1 MNFELITVVKGSGIA
16 TLTLNRP
23 KQLNAI
29 SMKMAN
35 EVMQACDQLE
45 QDATVSCVVLKG
57 AGRAFCAGG
66 DLGEASELG
75 SATTE
80 RLWDSVAVWN
90 KMGHRLKALDLPV
103 IAALHGYVY
112 GAGFLIAACCDIRI
126 AADNT
131 EMGVLLTKPRT
142 FKGTVIVGSA
152 ADMGLTWILPRLIGA
167 GRAAELMFL
176 GENIAPDE
184 AERIGLVNYVVPFA
198 ELTEKAMELA
208 TKFAT
213 GPRLR
218 LRVTKKAL
226 NLSTYDRLA
235 AHMEFEAAAQ
245 AHMIRAGDE
254 DHNWSQQP
262 HGAGTSRS
270 PGGNAASAEEAARKR
285 EAR

>member
-1 MNFELITVVKGSGIA
+1 MDFELITVAQDAGIA

-23 KQLNAI
+23 DQLNAV
-29 SMKMAN
+29 SMRMAQ
-35 EVMQACDQLE
+35 EVMQACDALE
-45 QDATVSCVVLKG
+45 QDPTVSCVVVQG

-66 DLGEASELG
+66 DLGEADALA

-80 RLWDSVAVWN
+80 RLLDGVAVWN
-90 KMGHRLKALDLPV
+90 KMGHRVKTLEVPV

-112 GAGFLIAACCDIRI
+112 GAGFLMAACCDIRI
-126 AADNT
+126 AADDT

-142 FKGTVIVGSA
+142 FKGTMVVGSA

-167 GRAAELMFL
+167 GRAAELMFT
-176 GENIAPDE
+176 GESIAPAD
-184 AERIGLVNYVVPFA
+184 AERIGLVNHVLPRA
-198 ELTEKAMELA
+198 EVMEKAMELA

-218 LRVTKKAL
+218 LRLTKKAL

-245 AHMIRAGDE
+245 AHMIRAGE
-254 DHNWSQQP
+254 EE
-262 HGAGTSRS
+262 RS
-270 PGGNAASAEEAARKR
+270 
-285 EAR
+285 

>member
-1 MNFELITVVKGSGIA
+1 MNFELITVVKESGIA

-23 KQLNAI
+23 KQLNAV
-29 SMKMAN
+29 SMNMAK
-35 EVMQACDQLE
+35 EVMQACDELE
-45 QDATVSCVVLKG
+45 QDTTVSCVVLNG

-90 KMGHRLKALDLPV
+90 KMGHCLKALDLPV

-167 GRAAELMFL
+167 GRAAELMFS

-254 DHNWSQQP
+254 DRIHSQQARGGGP
-262 HGAGTSRS
+262 GRPAGRTTLR
-270 PGGNAASAEEAARKR
+270 AEEAMRKK
-285 EAR
+285 EAP

>member
-1 MNFELITVVKGSGIA
+1 MCFEFIIVEKESGIA

-29 SMKMAN
+29 SMKMAT
-35 EVMQACDQLE
+35 EVMQACDELE

-66 DLGEASELG
+66 DLSEASELG
-75 SATTE
+75 SAVTE

-90 KMGHRLKALDLPV
+90 KMGHRLKTVDLPV

-112 GAGFLIAACCDIRI
+112 GAGFLMAACCDIRI
-126 AADNT
+126 AADDT

-142 FKGTVIVGSA
+142 FKGRTIVGSA

-167 GRAAELMFL
+167 GRAAELMFS
-176 GENIAPDE
+176 GESIPPDE
-184 AERIGLVNYVVPFA
+184 AERIGLVNHVVPGT
-198 ELTEKAMELA
+198 ELTEKTMELA
-208 TKFAT
+208 KKFAT

-218 LRVTKKAL
+218 LRVTKRAL

-245 AHMIRAGDE
+245 AHMIRAG
-254 DHNWSQQP
+254 
-262 HGAGTSRS
+262 
-270 PGGNAASAEEAARKR
+270 EEHQNP
-285 EAR
+285 

>member
-1 MNFELITVVKGSGIA
+1 MDFEFITVVKDVGIA

-23 KQLNAI
+23 NQLNAI
-29 SMKMAN
+29 SMQMAK
-35 EVMQACDQLE
+35 EVMQACDEFE
-45 QDATVSCVVLKG
+45 QDPTVSCVVLNG

-80 RLWDSVAVWN
+80 RLLDGVALWN
-90 KMGHRLKALDLPV
+90 KMGHRLKTLEVPV

-112 GAGFLIAACCDIRI
+112 GAGFLMAACCDIRI
-126 AADNT
+126 AADDT
-131 EMGVLLTKPRT
+131 EMGVLLTKPRM

-167 GRAAELMFL
+167 GRAAELMFT
-176 GENIAPDE
+176 GEPIAPDE
-184 AERIGLVNYVVPFA
+184 AERIGLVNYVVPHV
-198 ELTEKAMELA
+198 ELMEKAMELA

-245 AHMIRAGDE
+245 AHMIRAGE
-254 DHNWSQQP
+254 EE
-262 HGAGTSRS
+262 RS
-270 PGGNAASAEEAARKR
+270 
-285 EAR
+285 

>member
-1 MNFELITVVKGSGIA
+1 MNFELITVVTESGVA

-23 KQLNAI
+23 EQLNAI
-29 SMKMAN
+29 SLKMAK
-35 EVMQACDQLE
+35 EILQACDELE
-45 QDATVSCVVLKG
+45 LDATVSCVVLKG

-80 RLWDSVAVWN
+80 RLWDALALWN
-90 KMGHRLKALDLPV
+90 KMGLRLKTLELPV

-126 AADNT
+126 AADDT

-142 FKGTVIVGSA
+142 FKGTEIVGSA

-167 GRAAELMFL
+167 GRAAELMFT
-176 GENIAPDE
+176 GESIAPDE
-184 AERIGLVNYVVPFA
+184 AARIGLVNHVVPFT
-198 ELTEKAMELA
+198 ELTTKAMELA

-245 AHMIRAGDE
+245 AHMIRAG
-254 DHNWSQQP
+254 
-262 HGAGTSRS
+262 
-270 PGGNAASAEEAARKR
+270 EEHQDL
-285 EAR
+285 